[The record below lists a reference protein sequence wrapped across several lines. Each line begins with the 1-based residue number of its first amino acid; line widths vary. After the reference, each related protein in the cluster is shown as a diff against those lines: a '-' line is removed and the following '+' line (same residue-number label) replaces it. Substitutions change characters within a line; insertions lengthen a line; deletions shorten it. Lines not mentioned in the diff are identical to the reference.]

1 MFPARTSG
9 SYRRFAVLVEVADGE
24 VEHFQCGLLGG
35 DQERAVRAAGEPV
48 SRRGPIS
55 TKPNKQPT
63 SLSVEDVKTIRA
75 WFSADKKATD
85 RDLPDLVAF
94 MLGTGLRIGEA
105 CAVCWPDV
113 DLQDRTVA
121 VRGTV
126 LFAAVRPRIPV
137 RTAKQFHQLDVTGEL
152 RADVHRAVAALRE
165 RRERA
170 PHAEQRARPRPAAC
184 SST

>member
-1 MFPARTSG
+1 MLSALPSNPCRD
-9 SYRRFAVLVEVADGE
+9 VAM
-24 VEHFQCGLLGG
+24 
-35 DQERAVRAAGEPV
+35 
-48 SRRGPIS
+48 IS

-63 SLSVEDVKTIRA
+63 SPSVEDVTKIRA
-75 WFSADKKATD
+75 WFSTDKKATD

-113 DLQDRTVA
+113 DLQGRTVA

-170 PHAEQRARPRPAAC
+170 PHARAASTTQARGLLEYLIGERCPSPKGEGARTGDPPGHKIDDRLVPQASSRPR
-184 SST
+184 